1 MPDGWRVSPLKE
13 FYMLNTGQ
21 EHQALAKFIE
31 DFRHNMHRHPE
42 LSNQEFETTARIKAV
57 LESHQIRVLNLPLKT
72 GLVAEIGGQ
81 KAGKRVVLRS
91 DIDALPIEEK
101 SGVEYTSENP
111 GVMHACGHDFHTS
124 AALGAAIL
132 LKEREETLAGTVRI
146 LFQAAEETGHGAPAL
161 IETGALDD
169 AAVIFGIHNDP
180 TLPVGIIGSK
190 DGALTAGVD
199 RFAITIS
206 GTGSHAAR
214 PHEGNDP
221 IIIAGQ
227 IIGALQTLV
236 ARNVPSD
243 HNAVVSVTQVHSG
256 STWNVI
262 PDSAWLEGT
271 VRSFNQDTRE
281 LIERRLRQVLKGIAG
296 AFDTQIELDWQP
308 GPPSV
313 VNTAEWV
320 DFALAQAAGS
330 GFEARRVEA
339 SPIGEDFAFY
349 QQKLPGAFLMIGS
362 GGPFALHHPEFRVD
376 DRALFPT
383 AHYLAQL
390 AVNALEHLSPQA

>member
-1 MPDGWRVSPLKE
+1 
-13 FYMLNTGQ
+13 MLNTGQ

-42 LSNQEFETTARIKAV
+42 LSNQEFETTAHIKAV

-227 IIGALQTLV
+227 IIGALQTLI

>member
-1 MPDGWRVSPLKE
+1 
-13 FYMLNTGQ
+13 MLNTGQ

-31 DFRHNMHRHPE
+31 DFRHHMHRHPE

-227 IIGALQTLV
+227 IIGALQTLI

>member
-1 MPDGWRVSPLKE
+1 
-13 FYMLNTGQ
+13 MLDITQ
-21 EHQALAKFIE
+21 EHQPLAAFIQ
-31 DFRHNMHRHPE
+31 DFRHHLHRHPE
-42 LSNQEFETTARIKAV
+42 LSNDEFNTTASIRAV
-57 LESHQIRVLNLPLKT
+57 LEKYQIRVIDLPLKT
-72 GLVAEIGGQ
+72 GLVAEIGGINP
-81 KAGKRVVLRS
+81 GELVVLRS

-101 SGVEYTSENP
+101 SAVDYTSQNP

-132 LKEREETLAGTVRI
+132 LKAQEDSLSGTVRI

-161 IETGALDD
+161 ISTGALDN

-180 TLPVGIIGSK
+180 SLPVGVIGSK
-190 DGALTAGVD
+190 DGALTSGVD
-199 RFAITIS
+199 RFAIAIS

-227 IIGALQTLV
+227 VISALQTLI
-236 ARNVPSD
+236 ARNVPSA
-243 HNAVVSVTQVHSG
+243 HNAVVSITQVHSG

-271 VRSFNQDTRE
+271 VRTFNQDTRE
-281 LIERRLRQVLKGIAG
+281 LIERRLRQVLTGIAA
-296 AFDTQIELDWQP
+296 AFDTDISLDWQP

-313 VNTAEWV
+313 VNTAKWV
-320 DFALAQAAGS
+320 DFALAHGEGS

-349 QQKLPGAFLMIGS
+349 QQKLPGAFIMIGS
-362 GGPFALHHPEFRVD
+362 GGPYAMHHPQFRVD

-383 AHYLAQL
+383 AHYLSQL
-390 AVNALEHLSPQA
+390 AVQALRTLSAEINSKDKSA

>member
-1 MPDGWRVSPLKE
+1 
-13 FYMLNTGQ
+13 MLNTGQ

-227 IIGALQTLV
+227 IIGALQTLI

-281 LIERRLRQVLKGIAG
+281 LIERRLRQVLKGIAS

-390 AVNALEHLSPQA
+390 AVNALEHLNPQA

>member
-1 MPDGWRVSPLKE
+1 
-13 FYMLNTGQ
+13 MLNTGQ

-227 IIGALQTLV
+227 IIGALQTLI

>member
-1 MPDGWRVSPLKE
+1 MSDI
-13 FYMLNTGQ
+13 GQ
-21 EHQALAKFIE
+21 EHQALAKFIQ

-72 GLVAEIGGQ
+72 GLVAEIGGH
-81 KAGKRVVLRS
+81 KAGKLVVLRS

-132 LKEREETLAGTVRI
+132 LKEREETLSGTVRI

-180 TLPVGIIGSK
+180 TLPVGVIGSK

-227 IIGALQTLV
+227 IIGALQTLI

-281 LIERRLRQVLKGIAG
+281 LIERRFRQVLKGIAA

-390 AVNALEHLSPQA
+390 AVNALEHLSPKA